1 MQRMGRSIAIAGSM
15 GVILLIFL
23 FSQFKV
29 TAQETAPSPTASL
42 TQIWNPTTTSLQETA
57 TLSPTV
63 NAPGAK
69 SSPEFTHTVTP
80 SATPVPPG
88 ISDDTEPTA
97 TFTSSATSAIPTETG
112 VGEVQDTPIP
122 SLTPTIPHLSFPL
135 IIHQPTVTPSPTP
148 TLVPVQKL
156 LVCRSPNLAI
166 PDNNTAGVSDTI
178 NIGDGRWV
186 QDLDIRLD
194 LNHSWV
200 GDLVVNLTHIST
212 GTTIN
217 LLSRPGN
224 GCNQNNVKA
233 ILDDEAILSG
243 NSQCVQNTLA
253 LSPPA
258 IGGIFKPLQALSG
271 LDTLRAD
278 GGWRLNVADYQS
290 NDTGTLRSWCI
301 YTQVGSPLPA
311 TPTPPPPPGLPDRA
325 RVSGAVSFPQS
336 LPLDCE
342 SRVAVDYASFFKV
355 YIRELDF
362 YNNLPHSDNPD
373 RGFVGDVNGLW
384 GQIPPNPYGV
394 HAEPVA
400 ALLRQYGVSA
410 YAHRKMSWETLRS
423 EIAAGKPVFVW
434 DVGSVDNGFPTYYT
448 PSDGNTTI
456 VANYQHVVQVVGYD
470 IPANQVNIIDNGSAY
485 TVTIASFQ
493 RSWSALDNMAI
504 ISHP

>member
-1 MQRMGRSIAIAGSM
+1 MQRMGRLIAVASSM
-15 GVILLIFL
+15 GILLLFIL
-23 FSQFKV
+23 FSQFPV
-29 TAQETAPSPTASL
+29 TAQATESSETASL
-42 TQIWNPTTTSLQETA
+42 SLTWMSETTSVQET
-57 TLSPTV
+57 P
-63 NAPGAK
+63 
-69 SSPEFTHTVTP
+69 TP
-80 SATPVPPG
+80 SPSASVPTDTPTFTPTATPSETPVPPG
-88 ISDDTEPTA
+88 ISDDTEPTI
-97 TFTSSATSAIPTETG
+97 TFTSPPASPTPTGTLPGDVLETL
-112 VGEVQDTPIP
+112 TP
-122 SLTPTIPHLSFPL
+122 SLTPTFPHLSLPL
-135 IIHQPTVTPSPTP
+135 IMRQPSSTPTP
-148 TLVPVQKL
+148 TQVPVQKL

-166 PDNNTAGVSDTI
+166 PDNNTAGVSDII
-178 NIGDGRWV
+178 NIGDGRWI

-200 GDLVVNLTHIST
+200 GDLVVNLTHVST

-217 LLSRPGN
+217 LLNRPGN
-224 GCNQNNVKA
+224 GCSYNNVKA
-233 ILDDEAILSG
+233 ILDDESILLA
-243 NSQCVQNTLA
+243 NSQCVRND
-253 LSPPA
+253 LSLQPPA
-258 IGGIFKPLQALSG
+258 IGGIFKPPQALSG
-271 LDTLRAD
+271 LDALPVD

-301 YTQVGSPLPA
+301 YTQVGSPIPA
-311 TPTPPPPPGLPDRA
+311 TPAPPPPPGLPDRA
-325 RVSGAVSFPQS
+325 RVTGAVSSMQS

-362 YNNLPHSDNPD
+362 YNHLPHSDNPD

-410 YAHRKMSWETLRS
+410 YAHRKMSWETLQS

-448 PSDGNTTI
+448 PGDGNTTV
-456 VANYQHVVQVVGYD
+456 VANYQHVVQVIGYD
-470 IPANQVNIIDNGSAY
+470 VPANQVNIIDNGSAY
-485 TVTIASFQ
+485 TVTIASFL

>member
-1 MQRMGRSIAIAGSM
+1 MQRVGRLIAVAGSL
-15 GVILLIFL
+15 GVLLLFIL
-23 FSQFKV
+23 FSQSPA
-29 TAQETAPSPTASL
+29 TAQETGPSPTASL
-42 TQIWNPTTTSLQETA
+42 IQTWIPETSTAQETA
-57 TLSPTV
+57 TLSPTEL
-63 NAPGAK
+63 APSVT
-69 SSPEFTHTVTP
+69 SSLVFTHTPTP
-80 SATPVPPG
+80 STTPIPPG
-88 ISDDTEPTA
+88 IIDDTE
-97 TFTSSATSAIPTETG
+97 ATSTNTPISTIPTETPFD
-112 VGEVQDTPIP
+112 EV
-122 SLTPTIPHLSFPL
+122 LETPTPTLTTTLPHLSFPL
-135 IIHQPTVTPSPTP
+135 IIRQPTVTSSPTP
-148 TLVPVQKL
+148 TLAPVEQL

-194 LNHSWV
+194 INHSWV
-200 GDLVVNLTHIST
+200 GDLVVNLTHVST

-243 NSQCVQNTLA
+243 NSQCVLNSLS
-253 LSPPA
+253 LSPSA

-271 LDTLRAD
+271 VDGLRVD

-290 NDTGTLRSWCI
+290 NDSGTLRSWCI
-301 YTQVGSPLPA
+301 YTQAGSPIPT
-311 TPTPPPPPGLPDRA
+311 TPVPPPPPALPDRA
-325 RVSGAVSFPQS
+325 RVTGAVTSMQS

-355 YIRELDF
+355 YIREMDF
-362 YNNLPHSDNPD
+362 YNHLPHSDNPD
-373 RGFVGDVNGLW
+373 RGFVGDVNGIW

-456 VANYQHVVQVVGYD
+456 VANYQHVVQVIGYD
-470 IPANQVNIIDNGSAY
+470 ISGNQLNIIDNGSAY
-485 TVTIASFQ
+485 TVTIASFL